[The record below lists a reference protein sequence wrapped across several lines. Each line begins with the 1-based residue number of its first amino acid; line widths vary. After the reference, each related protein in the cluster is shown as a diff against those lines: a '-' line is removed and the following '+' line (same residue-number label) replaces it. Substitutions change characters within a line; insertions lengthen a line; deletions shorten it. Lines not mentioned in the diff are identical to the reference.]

1 MVNPTANKHKAEV
14 LWQSEELNHNGDPFF
29 KVKRARDYY
38 IYGERVGTDSVA
50 FILFDNKTKKFCLIN
65 ESKPPMDESQKKLV
79 KMTTAFGGSI
89 DSVHP
94 EQQICQTE
102 VLEESGYKV
111 PLNRIHPTGSTLVS
125 SQMSQMCIT
134 YLVDVTGIKK
144 THKAEYEEN
153 NGDAGQN
160 SIHWFSFSELVDNSD
175 WKSIFIATKAIH
187 KDIIT

>member
-1 MVNPTANKHKAEV
+1 MVNKYKAEV

-29 KVKRARDYY
+29 SVKKARGYY
-38 IYGERVGTDSVA
+38 VYGERLGINSVA

-65 ESKPPMDESQKKLV
+65 ESKPPMDETSKELV

-111 PLNRIHPTGSTLVS
+111 PLDKIYPTGSTLVS
-125 SQMSQMCIT
+125 TQMSQMCIT

-144 THKAEYEEN
+144 THKAEHEEDN
-153 NGDAGQN
+153 DDAGQN
-160 SIHWFSFSELVDNSD
+160 SVHWFSFNELVDNSD
-175 WKSIFIATKAIH
+175 WKSIFIATQAIVKNII
-187 KDIIT
+187 KDDT